1 MTVNYN
7 VTGARRKE
15 MTKVISTALGGWT
28 VEYLGVP
35 SCSYRVGDF
44 EIDRHGALI
53 FDDRTDSEEV
63 ENVLEALAQAGF
75 ECETVPEA
83 ETDEEQPVS
92 TSQFAGPYEMSWD
105 EDCNQKEMT
114 EEEMAAA
121 MAEQDR
127 LIAEAAAQQA
137 EREQKAEAQE
147 TETEVDPMDSTTAD
161 EPISLSVSLPRESF
175 TTMAL
180 DNLDG
185 LLESK
190 GNLIKKAFGIEE
202 AVYTLTD
209 DRITFNWLH
218 GEVTPESSKACQEFI
233 GKLCEM
239 ARNQKRVTAKPKSY
253 ENEKYAFRCF
263 LLRLGL
269 IGNEYKTSRKILLQ
283 NLSGNSSWRDGH
295 RKEAAQDE
303 VSEQGAD

>member
-44 EIDRHGALI
+44 EINRHGALI

-75 ECETVPEA
+75 ECETAPDA
-83 ETDEEQPVS
+83 ENDEEEQPVS
-92 TSQFAGPYEMSWD
+92 TSQFAGPYEMPWD

-137 EREQKAEAQE
+137 EREPQAEEQAE
-147 TETEVDPMDSTTAD
+147 DFVDQ
-161 EPISLSVSLPRESF
+161 LSVSLPND
-175 TTMAL
+175 L
-180 DNLDG
+180 DEHARHNLDAVLAG
-185 LLESK
+185 KATLFKAAFQTES
-190 GNLIKKAFGIEE
+190 LAYDEDEKKLTFPWFRYSSQESMTDETNAYMLFLSKLVAYAKE
-202 AVYTLTD
+202 A
-209 DRITFNWLH
+209 
-218 GEVTPESSKACQEFI
+218 
-233 GKLCEM
+233 
-239 ARNQKRVTAKPKSY
+239 KRVTVKDKAVANPR
-253 ENEKYAFRCF
+253 YAFRCF
-263 LLRLGL
+263 LLRLGF
-269 IGNEYKTSRKILLQ
+269 IGQEYKAARKILMR
-283 NLSGNSSWRDGH
+283 NLTGNSSWKDGH

>member
-7 VTGARRKE
+7 ATGARRKE
-15 MTKVISTALGGWT
+15 MTKVISKVLGGWT

-44 EIDRHGALI
+44 EIDRNGALI

-75 ECETVPEA
+75 ECEIAPDA
-83 ETDEEQPVS
+83 ENDEEEQPVS
-92 TSQFAGPYEMSWD
+92 TSQFAGPYEMPWD

-121 MAEQDR
+121 MTEQDR

-137 EREQKAEAQE
+137 ERGQKAEEQDF
-147 TETEVDPMDSTTAD
+147 VDQ
-161 EPISLSVSLPRESF
+161 LSVSLPND
-175 TTMAL
+175 L
-180 DNLDG
+180 D
-185 LLESK
+185 E
-190 GNLIKKAFGIEE
+190 
-202 AVYTLTD
+202 
-209 DRITFNWLH
+209 H
-218 GEVTPESSKACQEFI
+218 
-233 GKLCEM
+233 
-239 ARNQKRVTAKPKSY
+239 ARNNLNAAIAGKATLLKAAFKTESLAYDEDEKKLTFPWFKYSSQESMGDETNAHMLFLTKLVAYAKEAKRVTVKDKAVANPR
-253 ENEKYAFRCF
+253 YAFRYF
-263 LLRLGL
+263 LLRLGF
-269 IGNEYKTSRKILLQ
+269 IGQEYKAARKIFMR
-283 NLSGNSSWRDGH
+283 NLTGNSSWKDGH

>member
-15 MTKVISTALGGWT
+15 MTKVISMALGGWT

-83 ETDEEQPVS
+83 ETDEEEQPVS
-92 TSQFAGPYEMSWD
+92 TSQFAGPYEMPWD

-127 LIAEAAAQQA
+127 LIAEAAVQQA
-137 EREQKAEAQE
+137 EREQKAEEQDF
-147 TETEVDPMDSTTAD
+147 VDQ
-161 EPISLSVSLPRESF
+161 LSVSLPND
-175 TTMAL
+175 L
-180 DNLDG
+180 DEHARHNLDAAIAG
-185 LLESK
+185 
-190 GNLIKKAFGIEE
+190 KAMRPAYLHKLVPIPVIAAEFREVPY
-202 AVYTLTD
+202 AV
-209 DRITFNWLH
+209 
-218 GEVTPESSKACQEFI
+218 K
-233 GKLCEM
+233 
-239 ARNQKRVTAKPKSY
+239 
-253 ENEKYAFRCF
+253 
-263 LLRLGL
+263 
-269 IGNEYKTSRKILLQ
+269 
-283 NLSGNSSWRDGH
+283 
-295 RKEAAQDE
+295 
-303 VSEQGAD
+303 

>member
-44 EIDRHGALI
+44 EINRHGALI

-75 ECETVPEA
+75 ECETAPDA
-83 ETDEEQPVS
+83 ENDEEEQPVS
-92 TSQFAGPYEMSWD
+92 TSQFAGPYEMPWD

-121 MAEQDR
+121 MTEQDR

-137 EREQKAEAQE
+137 EREQKAEEQDF
-147 TETEVDPMDSTTAD
+147 VDQ
-161 EPISLSVSLPRESF
+161 LSVSLPND
-175 TTMAL
+175 L
-180 DNLDG
+180 DEHARHNLDAVLAG
-185 LLESK
+185 KATLFKAAFQTESLEYEDANSK
-190 GNLIKKAFGIEE
+190 LTFPWFKYSSQESMGDETNAYMLFLTKLVAYAKE
-202 AVYTLTD
+202 A
-209 DRITFNWLH
+209 
-218 GEVTPESSKACQEFI
+218 
-233 GKLCEM
+233 
-239 ARNQKRVTAKPKSY
+239 KRVTVKDKAVDNPR
-253 ENEKYAFRCF
+253 YAFRCF
-263 LLRLGL
+263 LLRLGF
-269 IGNEYKTSRKILLQ
+269 IGQEYKAARKILMR
-283 NLSGNSSWRDGH
+283 NLSGNSSWKDGH
-295 RKEAAQDE
+295 RKEAAHDE
-303 VSEQGAD
+303 ISEQGAN